1 MIKEISN
8 NDAMVTKQLSIFL
21 ENRGGRLSE
30 LSEILAAEN
39 INFSAWSLAE
49 TEEFGILR
57 TIVSDPERACE
68 ILKKKHFAATLTDV
82 VKFSVPDRPGA
93 LCSILQVLSQ
103 NGVFI
108 EYMYSFSAEG
118 GVAWVI
124 MRPRDVA
131 HCEAVLK
138 TIPE

>member
-1 MIKEISN
+1 MTNELSN

-21 ENRGGRLSE
+21 ENKGGRLSE

-57 TIVSDPERACE
+57 TIVSDPERAYE
-68 ILKKKHFAATLTDV
+68 ILKEKHFAATLSDV
-82 VKFSVPDRPGA
+82 VKFSVPDKPGS

-108 EYMYSFSAEG
+108 EYMYSFSTDG
-118 GVAWVI
+118 GAAWVI
-124 MRPRDVA
+124 LRPKDVA

-138 TIPE
+138 TISE

>member
-1 MIKEISN
+1 
-8 NDAMVTKQLSIFL
+8 MVTRQLSIFL
-21 ENRGGRLSE
+21 ENKGGRLSE

-57 TIVSDPERACE
+57 TIVSDPERACR
-68 ILKKKHFAATLTDV
+68 ILKEKHFAATLSDV

-103 NGVFI
+103 KGVFI
-108 EYMYSFSAEG
+108 EYMYSFSTEG
-118 GVAWVI
+118 GVACVI
-124 MRPRDVA
+124 LRPTDIA
-131 HCEAVLK
+131 LCEKALES
-138 TIPE
+138 IR